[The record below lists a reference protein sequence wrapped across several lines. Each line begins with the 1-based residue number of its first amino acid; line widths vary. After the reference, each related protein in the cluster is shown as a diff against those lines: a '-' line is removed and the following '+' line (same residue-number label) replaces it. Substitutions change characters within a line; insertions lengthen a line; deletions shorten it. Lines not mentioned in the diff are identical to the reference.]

1 MSVTVRYSGTLQD
14 MASLSSLQEE
24 FADIAATQAW
34 PHEPVDGAFAGV
46 DSITKSGRVGLLAPP
61 LLLKGLRL
69 VVHPQTDPLWLS
81 FAPNGELTRMSFYS
95 VDSPGGSRRYEFI
108 HQSQAS
114 IQTSIGGARLH
125 RTVIRLLDRLK
136 WQYMPDLQVHDD
148 SGYYLDR
155 DEAKL
160 SRVMNGV

>member
-1 MSVTVRYSGTLQD
+1 MSVTVRYSGSLQD
-14 MASLSSLQEE
+14 IASLSSLQEE
-24 FADIAATQAW
+24 FSDIARTHAW
-34 PHEPVDGAFAGV
+34 PQEQVEGAFAGV
-46 DSITKSGRVGLLAPP
+46 ESINRGGRTGLLAPP
-61 LLLKGLRL
+61 LMLKGLRL

-95 VDSPGGSRRYEFI
+95 VDAPGATRRYEFL
-108 HQSQAS
+108 HQAQAS
-114 IQTSIGGARLH
+114 IQTSIGGSRLH

-136 WQYMPDLQVHDD
+136 WQYMPDLQVQDD

-160 SRVMNGV
+160 SRVMNGA